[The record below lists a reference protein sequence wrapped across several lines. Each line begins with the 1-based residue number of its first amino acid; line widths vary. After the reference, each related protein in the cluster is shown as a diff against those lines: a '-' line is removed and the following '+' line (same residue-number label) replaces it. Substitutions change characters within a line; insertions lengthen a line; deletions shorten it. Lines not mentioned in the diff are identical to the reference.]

1 MGGGITF
8 SPNNL
13 SNIPIP
19 IVTDAQERELEEM
32 ADKYSSQGFLEADQS
47 ELDQYIYQLFKLDDQ
62 DIAIIENFKKV
73 NRRKR

>member
-1 MGGGITF
+1 
-8 SPNNL
+8 
-13 SNIPIP
+13 
-19 IVTDAQERELEEM
+19 M